1 MKAYAYHQGHELN
14 AFAIEAMDVPTPK
27 IGEFDVLVRLKAIG
41 LNPVDYKIRQTR
53 SSETDAPVIL
63 GWDAS
68 GVIEQVGAKVSGF
81 KIGDEVFYAGDIT
94 RASSYAEYQAIDSRI
109 IALKPNNISHVEAA
123 ALPLTALTVW
133 EGILDR
139 NIHYTKDSNVL
150 IIGGAGGVGS
160 MAIQLVKAT
169 TDATV
174 ITTASRPDTIEWCK
188 SLGADHVINHH
199 EDLAAQLKT
208 IGIDSVDVVFCTTNS
223 EQHIDHLAEIVTP
236 FGDVTF
242 IQDAGSLDITSF
254 KFKSINTHWE
264 FMFSKSMFGHNLQS
278 QGDILAKVA
287 ALIEAQKIKSTLN
300 NDLGKVSADSIKQGH
315 SLLESGKCIGKI
327 ALEF

>member
-1 MKAYAYHQGHELN
+1 MKAYAYHQGHELD
-14 AFAIEAMDVPTPK
+14 AFAIEAMDVPMPK

-53 SSETDAPVIL
+53 SSENDAPVIL

-68 GVIEQVGAKVSGF
+68 GIIEQLGTGVTNF

-94 RASSYAEYQAIDSRI
+94 RAGAYAECQAIDSRI
-109 IALKPNNISHVEAA
+109 IAIKPSHVSHIEAA
-123 ALPLTALTVW
+123 ALPLTSLTAW
-133 EGILDR
+133 EGILAR
-139 NIHYTKDSNVL
+139 NITYTKDSVVL

-174 ITTASRPDTIEWCK
+174 ITTASRPETIKWCQN
-188 SLGADHVINHH
+188 LGADQVINHH
-199 EDLAAQLKT
+199 EDLAEQLKK

-223 EQHIDHLAEIVTP
+223 EQHIDKLAEIIAP

-242 IQDAGSLDITSF
+242 IQDNGTLDISSF

-264 FMFSKSMFGHNLQS
+264 FMFCKSMFGHDLQS
-278 QGDILAKVA
+278 QGDILAKIA
-287 ALIEAQKIKSTLN
+287 QLIDTKKLKSTLN
-300 NDLGKVSADSIKQGH
+300 YDLGTVSAETIKQGH
-315 SLLESGKCIGKI
+315 NLLESGKCIGKI